1 MKRKA
6 NGVWLLSDDEMFA
19 IRTVFAFADIEQA
32 LTQTEKEVYKKI
44 LDNIS
49 IAFPAETQILFEDWT
64 DVTDTIER
72 WEANIDEQ
80 AI

>member
-72 WEANIDEQ
+72 WEDNIDDQ

>member
-1 MKRKA
+1 MKRKT

-32 LTQTEKEVYKKI
+32 LTQTENEVYKKI

-72 WEANIDEQ
+72 WEANIDDQ